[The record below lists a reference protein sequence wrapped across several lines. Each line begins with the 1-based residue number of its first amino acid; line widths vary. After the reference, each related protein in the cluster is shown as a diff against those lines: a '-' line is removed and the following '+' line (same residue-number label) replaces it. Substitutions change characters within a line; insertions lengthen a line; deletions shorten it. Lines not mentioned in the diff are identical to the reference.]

1 MFSNK
6 KNEIKSHEG
15 LVDFCDAVGLNSTKL
30 ITINQTHSSNV
41 ITARKPGHYDSIDG
55 IINFGGDL
63 VCSIKVADCLPI
75 FFVNNISKTI
85 GVVHAGWRGL
95 SSGIIKEY
103 IKKIKLNGENASDN
117 YVFIGPSIQKCCFK
131 IQNDVL
137 VEFDPTFV
145 SRYDEIHY
153 KVDLQNWALS
163 QLLKLKINKDK
174 VLISNNCTYCYEE
187 KYDSFRREGSKAGR
201 MYAILGWEA

>member
-1 MFSNK
+1 M
-6 KNEIKSHEG
+6 
-15 LVDFCDAVGLNSTKL
+15 GLNPSKL
-30 ITINQTHSSNV
+30 ITINQIHSRNIIASKN
-41 ITARKPGHYDSIDG
+41 PGNFDSSDG
-55 IINFGGDL
+55 IINFGGEL

-95 SSGIIKEY
+95 SSGIIEEY
-103 IKKIKLNGENASDN
+103 INKIKVKGERACDN
-117 YVFIGPSIQKCCFK
+117 YVFIGPSIQNCCFK

-137 VEFDPTFV
+137 GQFDSTFV

-174 VLISNNCTYCYEE
+174 VLISNNCTYCFE
-187 KYDSFRREGSKAGR
+187 KKYNSYRREGPKAGR

>member
-1 MFSNK
+1 M
-6 KNEIKSHEG
+6 
-15 LVDFCDAVGLNSTKL
+15 DFCDTVGLNSTKL

-41 ITARKPGHYDSIDG
+41 IAARNPGNYDSIDG

-103 IKKIKLNGENASDN
+103 INKIKLNGENTSDN

-137 VEFDPTFV
+137 GEFDSTFV

-163 QLLKLKINKDK
+163 QLLKLKINEDK
-174 VLISNNCTYCYEE
+174 VLISNNCTYCFEE

>member
-1 MFSNK
+1 M
-6 KNEIKSHEG
+6 
-15 LVDFCDAVGLNSTKL
+15 
-30 ITINQTHSSNV
+30 
-41 ITARKPGHYDSIDG
+41 
-55 IINFGGDL
+55 
-63 VCSIKVADCLPI
+63 PI

-95 SSGIIKEY
+95 VSGIIEEY
-103 IKKIKLNGENASDN
+103 INNIKLNGESATDN

-137 VEFDPTFV
+137 GKFDSTFV
-145 SRYDEIHY
+145 SGLDETYY

-174 VLISNNCTYCYEE
+174 VLISNNCTYCFEK